1 MMLVD
6 VKIKEGGHILI
17 ENVYDICQ
25 LPDKAEKVIFHC
37 AGDRYRHSYEVKD
50 IEYINVKFTDD

>member
-6 VKIKEGGHILI
+6 VKLKEAGRVLI

-25 LPDKAEKVIFHC
+25 LPDKPAEVILHC
-37 AGDRYRHSYEVKD
+37 AGDIHRHSYEVKD
-50 IEYINVKFTDD
+50 IEYINIKFTDD